1 MLDSEPVHELE
12 DAPDG
17 EPEAAN
23 GQPEATVQPLESLS
37 AEDRAYIS
45 ELLAEI
51 AKAPSMETL
60 TAISFIVKKKPQGV
74 RDGVRAAYLQ
84 RQAELEKA
92 GQPEWSEE

>member
-1 MLDSEPVHELE
+1 MLDSEPAHEPE
-12 DAPDG
+12 DAPGD

-23 GQPEATVQPLESLS
+23 GQPEATAPPLETLS
-37 AEDRAYIS
+37 PEDRAYIS

-60 TAISFIVKKKPQGV
+60 AAIGFILKAKPKPVK
-74 RDGVRAAYLQ
+74 DGVRAAYLQ

-92 GQPEWSEE
+92 GQPEGSDE